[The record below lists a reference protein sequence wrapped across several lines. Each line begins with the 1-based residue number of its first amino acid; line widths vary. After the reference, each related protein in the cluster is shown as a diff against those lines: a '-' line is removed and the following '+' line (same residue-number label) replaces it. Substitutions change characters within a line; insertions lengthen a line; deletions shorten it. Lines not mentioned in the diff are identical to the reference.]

1 MGEEKPSINNNIVN
15 INIDRIQIINKRRK
29 LNYLNELKNSI
40 LSVGLINPIT
50 VTENLHLIA
59 GYHRLEACKELG
71 WQTIPAQIIKTDK
84 LNAELIEIEENLIR
98 NELTVLERGEV
109 LVRRKEI
116 YEAMH
121 PESKIFSSE
130 KQSQRRKQEPC
141 DKVSHGFTTDTAT
154 KTGFSS
160 RTIQQEVQMRPCI
173 QRVRQ

>member
-29 LNYLNELKNSI
+29 LNYLNELKGSI

-84 LNAELIEIEENLIR
+84 LNAELIEIDENLIR

-109 LVRRKEI
+109 LRRRKEI
-116 YEAMH
+116 YETMY
-121 PESKIFSSE
+121 PESKAVTVRGGPGRGHKTNEIISLVSFSE
-130 KQSQRRKQEPC
+130 
-141 DKVSHGFTTDTAT
+141 DTAT

-160 RTIQQEVQMRPCI
+160 RTIQHFTRYKKLLVRP
-173 QRVRQ
+173 